1 MCKKCVQKQ
10 VTRMYN
16 KKLDE
21 GMVLSDTCQAM
32 VDIVP
37 HRDHAHIRF
46 RNAADDTAF
55 GQWSQINTTIE
66 VLQEVLDP
74 AFFFVQL
81 YDEDTIFG
89 RPRNE
94 VPSGKKPLK
103 EKIKKILN
111 EAMLIPK
118 YINVTDQDD
127 LLTCSICLEQ
137 YDINNGK
144 TRITVL
150 PCGHEMHTAC
160 LDEWFKTSS
169 ECPVCRSE
177 ITVKAIV
184 KRKYEQDLELL
195 RLAAE
200 EKTEK
205 MKRANLKKEMTLNH
219 QDLLGQAML
228 ESQQKKEKSKIR
240 NIWGNREDKKDHLKS
255 NKKPNDH
262 KKQMDSNNDND
273 DNNNNDDDYGF
284 KKKKKK
290 VKKKSLN
297 SFFTLNSKKKHNR
310 RYKK

>member
-10 VTRMYN
+10 VTSMYN

-200 EKTEK
+200 EKKEK

-255 NKKPNDH
+255 NKKSNDH

>member
-37 HRDHAHIRF
+37 HRGHAHILF

-55 GQWSQINTTIE
+55 GEWSQINTTIE

-81 YDEDTIFG
+81 YDEDTKFG

-127 LLTCSICLEQ
+127 LFTCSICLEQ

-200 EKTEK
+200 EKKEK

>member
-118 YINVTDQDD
+118 YINMTDQDD

-200 EKTEK
+200 EKKEK

-255 NKKPNDH
+255 NKKSNDH

>member
-10 VTRMYN
+10 VTSMYN

-200 EKTEK
+200 EKKEK
-205 MKRANLKKEMTLNH
+205 MKTANLKKEMTLNH

-255 NKKPNDH
+255 NKKSNDH

>member
-10 VTRMYN
+10 VTSMYN

-200 EKTEK
+200 EKKEK

>member
-1 MCKKCVQKQ
+1 
-10 VTRMYN
+10 
-16 KKLDE
+16 
-21 GMVLSDTCQAM
+21 M

-37 HRDHAHIRF
+37 HRDHAIF
-46 RNAADDTAF
+46 DLEMADDTAF

-200 EKTEK
+200 EKENEK
-205 MKRANLKKEMTLNH
+205 GKFKKRDDSNH

-228 ESQQKKEKSKIR
+228 ESQQRKRKAKEEISATEKIKR
-240 NIWGNREDKKDHLKS
+240 II
-255 NKKPNDH
+255 
-262 KKQMDSNNDND
+262 
-273 DNNNNDDDYGF
+273 
-284 KKKKKK
+284 
-290 VKKKSLN
+290 
-297 SFFTLNSKKKHNR
+297 
-310 RYKK
+310 

>member
-1 MCKKCVQKQ
+1 
-10 VTRMYN
+10 
-16 KKLDE
+16 
-21 GMVLSDTCQAM
+21 MVLSDTCQAM

-118 YINVTDQDD
+118 YINVVTDQDD

-200 EKTEK
+200 EKKEK

>member
-200 EKTEK
+200 EKKEK

>member
-55 GQWSQINTTIE
+55 GQWSQINTTFE

-200 EKTEK
+200 EKKEK

-240 NIWGNREDKKDHLKS
+240 NIWGNREDKKYHLKS
-255 NKKPNDH
+255 NKKSNDH

-273 DNNNNDDDYGF
+273 DNNNNDDDYGD

-290 VKKKSLN
+290 VKKKSLH
-297 SFFTLNSKKKHNR
+297 SFFTLNSKQKHNQ

>member
-37 HRDHAHIRF
+37 HRGHAHILF

-55 GQWSQINTTIE
+55 GEWSQINTTIE

-200 EKTEK
+200 EKKEK

-255 NKKPNDH
+255 NKKSNDH

-273 DNNNNDDDYGF
+273 DNNNNDDDYGD

>member
-118 YINVTDQDD
+118 YINVTDKDD

-184 KRKYEQDLELL
+184 ERKYEQDLELL

-200 EKTEK
+200 EKKEK

-240 NIWGNREDKKDHLKS
+240 NIWGNREDKKYHLKS
-255 NKKPNDH
+255 NKKSNDH

-273 DNNNNDDDYGF
+273 DNNNNDDDYGD

-290 VKKKSLN
+290 VKKKSLH
-297 SFFTLNSKKKHNR
+297 SFFTLNSKQKHNQ

>member
-1 MCKKCVQKQ
+1 
-10 VTRMYN
+10 
-16 KKLDE
+16 
-21 GMVLSDTCQAM
+21 MVLSDTCQAM

-200 EKTEK
+200 EKKEK

-228 ESQQKKEKSKIR
+228 ESQQKKEKS
-240 NIWGNREDKKDHLKS
+240 
-255 NKKPNDH
+255 NKMP
-262 KKQMDSNNDND
+262 
-273 DNNNNDDDYGF
+273 
-284 KKKKKK
+284 
-290 VKKKSLN
+290 L
-297 SFFTLNSKKKHNR
+297 
-310 RYKK
+310 

>member
-1 MCKKCVQKQ
+1 
-10 VTRMYN
+10 
-16 KKLDE
+16 
-21 GMVLSDTCQAM
+21 
-32 VDIVP
+32 
-37 HRDHAHIRF
+37 
-46 RNAADDTAF
+46 
-55 GQWSQINTTIE
+55 
-66 VLQEVLDP
+66 
-74 AFFFVQL
+74 
-81 YDEDTIFG
+81 
-89 RPRNE
+89 
-94 VPSGKKPLK
+94 
-103 EKIKKILN
+103 
-111 EAMLIPK
+111 MLIPK

-200 EKTEK
+200 EKKEK

>member
-37 HRDHAHIRF
+37 HRGHAHILF

-55 GQWSQINTTIE
+55 GEWSQINTTIE

-118 YINVTDQDD
+118 YINVTDKDD

-200 EKTEK
+200 EKKEK
-205 MKRANLKKEMTLNH
+205 
-219 QDLLGQAML
+219 
-228 ESQQKKEKSKIR
+228 KKEKGK
-240 NIWGNREDKKDHLKS
+240 
-255 NKKPNDH
+255 
-262 KKQMDSNNDND
+262 
-273 DNNNNDDDYGF
+273 F
-284 KKKKKK
+284 KKRDD
-290 VKKKSLN
+290 S
-297 SFFTLNSKKKHNR
+297 
-310 RYKK
+310 

>member
-37 HRDHAHIRF
+37 HRGHAHILF

-55 GQWSQINTTIE
+55 GEWSQINTTIE

-184 KRKYEQDLELL
+184 ERKYEQDLELL

-200 EKTEK
+200 EKKEK

-240 NIWGNREDKKDHLKS
+240 NIWGNREDKKYHLKS
-255 NKKPNDH
+255 NKKSNDH

-273 DNNNNDDDYGF
+273 DNNNNDDDYGD

-290 VKKKSLN
+290 VKKKSLH
-297 SFFTLNSKKKHNR
+297 SFFTLNSKQKHNQ

>member
-184 KRKYEQDLELL
+184 ERKYEQDLELL

-200 EKTEK
+200 EKKEK

-240 NIWGNREDKKDHLKS
+240 NIWGNREDKKYHLKS
-255 NKKPNDH
+255 NKKSNDH

-273 DNNNNDDDYGF
+273 DNNNNDDDYGD
-284 KKKKKK
+284 KNKKKK
-290 VKKKSLN
+290 VKKKSLH
-297 SFFTLNSKKKHNR
+297 SFFTLNSKQKHNQ